1 LTDLARDAGADS
13 KRRPAR
19 PASAVDARGGKLA
32 LVDGIPRPGGSA
44 AADRDAVRVLVADGH
59 ALVRAGLRAL
69 LETDRGIGVVG
80 EAATGDEAVA
90 LARRTGPEVAVI
102 DAWLP
107 GLDSVEATARIS
119 ADSGGAVLVL
129 LAHEEDEVL
138 LAAVRAGASGA
149 LVKDTA
155 PAALVGGVKAVARGQ
170 ALLSP
175 PMTRRLIAELASIP
189 EPASPSP
196 GLVDELTA
204 RQREVVRLVALG
216 LSNDDIAERLVVS
229 RTTAKTHVSR
239 AMLKLHAR
247 TRAELVVFG
256 YETGLVVP
264 KTTSRRAPIPQDS
277 AAARRQAR
285 GRDEP
290 SDQRAAD

>member
-1 LTDLARDAGADS
+1 VALAEQ
-13 KRRPAR
+13 
-19 PASAVDARGGKLA
+19 PASAFDARGGRLA
-32 LVDGIPRPGGSA
+32 LVDGVPRLRGTDAPGQ
-44 AADRDAVRVLVADGH
+44 DAVRVLVADGH

-69 LETDRGIGVVG
+69 LEADRGIRVVG
-80 EAATGDEAVA
+80 EAATGDDAVA
-90 LARRTGPEVAVI
+90 LARQTGPDVALI
-102 DAWLP
+102 DARLP
-107 GLDSVEATARIS
+107 GLDSVEATSRMTAESR
-119 ADSGGAVLVL
+119 GAVVVL

-138 LAAVRAGASGA
+138 LAALRAGASGA
-149 LVKDTA
+149 LAKDTA
-155 PAALVGGVKAVARGQ
+155 PAELVGGVKVAARGE

-189 EPASPSP
+189 EPDSPSS

-216 LSNDDIAERLVVS
+216 LSNDEIAERLVVS

-239 AMLKLHAR
+239 AMRKLHAR

-264 KTTSRRAPIPQDS
+264 KTT
-277 AAARRQAR
+277 
-285 GRDEP
+285 
-290 SDQRAAD
+290 